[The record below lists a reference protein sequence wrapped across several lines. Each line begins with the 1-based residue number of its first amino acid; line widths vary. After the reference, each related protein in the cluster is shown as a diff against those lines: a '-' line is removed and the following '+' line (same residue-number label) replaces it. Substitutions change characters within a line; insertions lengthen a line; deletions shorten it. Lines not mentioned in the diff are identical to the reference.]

1 MALITPTPLYYK
13 DAILT
18 IAGDDYAPAA
28 STATLSPN
36 ISATTYYGLKP
47 TAVFPETSV
56 DWTLELSFVQD
67 WDSATSLSRYLYAN
81 QGSEV
86 AVILQP
92 KDASGPSFTMTV
104 HVVPGTVGGD
114 TRAFAASSV
123 SLPLVGAPTLVEP

>member
-86 AVILQP
+86 AVTLERLPSSSPNAYRIR
-92 KDASGPSFTMTV
+92 ASIAR
-104 HVVPGTVGGD
+104 D
-114 TRAFAASSV
+114 TGSAASAETGRARN
-123 SLPLVGAPTLVEP
+123 PQRDQ

>member
-1 MALITPTPLYYK
+1 
-13 DAILT
+13 
-18 IAGDDYAPAA
+18 
-28 STATLSPN
+28 
-36 ISATTYYGLKP
+36 
-47 TAVFPETSV
+47 V

-86 AVILQP
+86 AVTLQP